1 MSSSISATLSATASA
16 SASAVADPN
25 ASPASYKVIGV
36 LLAVGSGIFIGGSFV
51 LKKKVSRL
59 VPYSKL
65 REEKRREE
73 KRGGTAKSR
82 IWRDD
87 RITDEISTML

>member
-51 LKKKVSRL
+51 LKKKVSLL
-59 VPYSKL
+59 VPHPKL
-65 REEKRREE
+65 GEEKRREE
-73 KRGGTAKSR
+73 ELRNREFGETIGLLMR
-82 IWRDD
+82 F
-87 RITDEISTML
+87 STML